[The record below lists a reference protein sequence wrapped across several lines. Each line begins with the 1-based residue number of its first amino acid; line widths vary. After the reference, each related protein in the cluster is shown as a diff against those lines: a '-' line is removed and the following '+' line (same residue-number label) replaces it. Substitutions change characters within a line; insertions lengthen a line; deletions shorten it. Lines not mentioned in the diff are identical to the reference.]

1 MFGKFRDIGTYIES
15 LKHLSEYD
23 GQYDEIYP
31 MHGSF
36 PVKPDLINDLL
47 KGAQDIQNG
56 LVSGKT
62 VDFFGNSICLYQFDY
77 AGFLCEMP

>member
-1 MFGKFRDIGTYIES
+1 
-15 LKHLSEYD
+15 
-23 GQYDEIYP
+23 

-62 VDFFGNSICLYQFDY
+62 VDFLGNSICLYQFDY